1 MLYCKSAKV
10 MGDKISPLL
19 LRSSLSEAVSNK
31 EDCSGWAFATCLPPI
46 CTSQPHVCDA
56 DQMQINCQADKQPQ
70 RRSFT
75 TSEGQGSL
83 YLSSNTPHVPFLG
96 APDCLLQWVAPL

>member
-31 EDCSGWAFATCLPPI
+31 EDCSDWAFATCLPPI

-83 YLSSNTPHVPFLG
+83 YCHPTPLMFLSWEPQIAFSNG
-96 APDCLLQWVAPL
+96 